1 VIAGPHRITWLGHAT
16 VLVELGGVRLLTDP
30 VLRPVVA
37 HLRRA
42 VPAPEAPARL
52 DAALVS
58 HLHRD
63 HLDLPSLRLLHELPV
78 VVVPAGA
85 RRTVRR
91 LGLPVIELASGD
103 DLMLGPI
110 AVQATR
116 AVHDGRRSPVSRPV
130 ESVGF
135 LIERRLRVYF
145 AGDTELFEGMADLA
159 PVDVALLPVAGWGP
173 SLGPGHMDAEQ
184 AARAAALLRPA
195 IAIPIHWGT
204 FAPIGLRRDRDRLLR
219 APPLEFAEHAARLA
233 PGTRVEILQP
243 GGSLALT

>member
-1 VIAGPHRITWLGHAT
+1 

-30 VLRPVVA
+30 LLRPVVA
-37 HLRRA
+37 HLKRA
-42 VPAPEAPARL
+42 VPAPDVPARL

-63 HLDLPSLRLLHELPV
+63 HLDLPSLRRLGELPLL
-78 VVVPAGA
+78 VVPAGTERA
-85 RRTVRR
+85 LRR
-91 LGLPVIELASGD
+91 LRLPVSELASGEE
-103 DLMLGPI
+103 LMIGPI
-110 AVQATR
+110 VVRATR
-116 AVHDGRRSPVSRPV
+116 AVHDGRRSPLSRPA
-130 ESVGF
+130 ESLGF
-135 LIERRLRVYF
+135 LIEGRLRIYF
-145 AGDTELFEGMADLA
+145 AGDTELFDGMAELA

-204 FAPIGLRRDRDRLLR
+204 FAPIGLRRARDRLLR
-219 APPLEFAEHAARLA
+219 DPPQAFAEHAAKLA

-243 GGSLALT
+243 GESIALT

>member
-1 VIAGPHRITWLGHAT
+1 

-30 VLRPVVA
+30 VLRPLVA

-42 VPAPEAPARL
+42 VPAPDAPARL

-63 HLDLPSLRLLHELPV
+63 HLDLPSLRRLSGLPRL
-78 VVVPAGA
+78 VVPAGA
-85 RRTVRR
+85 RRSLRQLDVPVSELVPGDR
-91 LGLPVIELASGD
+91 LMI
-103 DLMLGPI
+103 GPI
-110 AVQATR
+110 AVRATR
-116 AVHDGRRSPVSRPV
+116 AIHDGRRTPLSRPI
-130 ESVGF
+130 ESLGF
-135 LIERRLRVYF
+135 LIEGRLRIYF
-145 AGDTELFEGMADLA
+145 AGDTELFDGMAELA

-184 AARAAALLRPA
+184 AAGAAALLRPA

-204 FAPIGLRRDRDRLLR
+204 FAPVGLMRGRDQLLR
-219 APPLEFAEHAARLA
+219 DPPEAFAEHAARLA